1 MPSRVV
7 STEKASESLKSPT
20 QPVPD
25 NLPSIVCTKWGS
37 MLLEIQGELNL
48 PPNKPEGLNEQ
59 EERLFTK
66 FVYPDFV
73 ADPELLVRD
82 AVKFG
87 KLEIEN
93 DMKRA
98 TLYISTSQRLVG
110 TVETIDPPLGLLK
123 TDIDTSGKC
132 EFVDVIRKK
141 VVKSQTRGRWCWA
154 GDVIDSTNVKRG
166 CIGDRDL
173 ARANLSRQ
181 AYIRQSGS
189 CLLLINIFTSIDSTM
204 IFNRATFYAMIL
216 AVAYAAPIA
225 EAEALAEPLP
235 EANALPGW
243 GWHRVNRNE
252 VIFKRE
258 ASPEAEAEAGWGWH
272 RVSRNEVIF
281 KREAES
287 S

>member
-1 MPSRVV
+1 MPSRIV
-7 STEKASESLKSPT
+7 STEKASESIKSPT
-20 QPVPD
+20 QSVPD

-59 EERLFTK
+59 EEKLFTK
-66 FVYPDFV
+66 FVYPDLV
-73 ADPELLVRD
+73 ADNERLVRD

-87 KLEIEN
+87 RLEIEK

-123 TDIDTSGKC
+123 TDIDESGKC

-141 VVKSQTRGRWCWA
+141 VVFKLRPLPIITK
-154 GDVIDSTNVKRG
+154 VKRG

-189 CLLLINIFTSIDSTM
+189 CLLCINIFTSIDSTM
-204 IFNRATFYAMIL
+204 IFNRAAFYAMIL

-225 EAEALAEPLP
+225 EAEALAE
-235 EANALPGW
+235 ANALPGW

-252 VIFKRE
+252 VIIKRE
-258 ASPEAEAEAGWGWH
+258 ASPDAEAEAGWGWH

>member
-1 MPSRVV
+1 MPSRLV
-7 STEKASESLKSPT
+7 STEKASESVKTPT

-25 NLPSIVCTKWGS
+25 DLPSIVCTKWGS

-48 PPNKPEGLNEQ
+48 PPNKPEGLNEH
-59 EERLFTK
+59 EEKLFTK
-66 FVYPDFV
+66 FAYPSLV
-73 ADPELLVRD
+73 AENERLVRD

-87 KLEIEN
+87 RLEIEK
-93 DMKRA
+93 DMNRA

-123 TDIDTSGKC
+123 TDIDETGKC
-132 EFVDVIRKK
+132 EFVDVE
-141 VVKSQTRGRWCWA
+141 SQTSGRCCCA

-173 ARANLSRQ
+173 ARASLAGQ
-181 AYIRQSGS
+181 TYIRRPGS
-189 CLLLINIFTSIDSTM
+189 CLLCINIFTSIVPTM
-204 IFNRATFYAMIL
+204 IFNRAAIYAMIL
-216 AVAYAAPIA
+216 AVAYAAPVA
-225 EAEALAEPLP
+225 EAEAEPLP

-258 ASPEAEAEAGWGWH
+258 ASPDAEAEAGWGWH